1 MKPYERYFPYLTEV
15 RRRLVFIA
23 VVFII
28 ASVFGFIYYQD
39 IIRALLS
46 IFDLRGVNIVFT
58 SPFQFINLAIN
69 AAFLVGTVVVFPL
82 VIWQIL
88 LFARPAL
95 TKHEFQVVM
104 FLLPLSIALFIFGM
118 GFGVMIMRYIVVLFY
133 EKSLQLQI
141 GNMLDVSQLLAQVL
155 TTGLLMG
162 IAFQFPIV
170 LTLLLKARIIMY
182 RALVDKRIMAYGVS
196 LLFAAILPPTDLLSL
211 VLLTIPLIVLF
222 ELTLILNRF
231 ILKTHVL

>member
-1 MKPYERYFPYLTEV
+1 MKPYAQYFPYLTEV

-28 ASVFGFIYYQD
+28 ASVCGFLYYQD
-39 IIRALLS
+39 IIRALLR
-46 IFDLRGVNIVFT
+46 IFDLQGVNIVFT

-88 LFARPAL
+88 LFALPAL
-95 TKHEFQVVM
+95 TKHEFQIVM
-104 FLLPLSIALFIFGM
+104 FLLPLSIGLFIFGM
-118 GFGVMIMRYIVVLFY
+118 GFGFMIMRYIVVIFY

-182 RALVDKRIMAYGVS
+182 RALVDKRIIAYGTS
-196 LLFAAILPPTDLLSL
+196 LVFAAILPPTDLLSL
-211 VLLTIPLIVLF
+211 VLLTIPLIILF
-222 ELTLILNRF
+222 ELTLVLNRF